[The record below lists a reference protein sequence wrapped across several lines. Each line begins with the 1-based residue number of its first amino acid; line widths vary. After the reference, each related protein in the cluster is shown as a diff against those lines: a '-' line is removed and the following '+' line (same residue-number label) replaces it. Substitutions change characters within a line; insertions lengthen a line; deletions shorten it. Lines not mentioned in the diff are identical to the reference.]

1 MGYLAD
7 EVAFNSGSVP
17 CQSVRPAGGS
27 CYAREYQPAGEY
39 LFLFTRSGEHLT
51 PCWRPLGPTNEQI
64 RGDDDPWLTWV
75 REHLAEDPGTAGL

>member
-17 CQSVRPAGGS
+17 YQLVRPAGGS
-27 CYAREYQPAGEY
+27 CYALEYQPAGEY

-51 PCWRPLGPTNEQI
+51 PYWRPLGPTNEQI
-64 RGDDDPWLTWV
+64 RGDDDPWLQWV
-75 REHLAEDPGTAGL
+75 REQLA